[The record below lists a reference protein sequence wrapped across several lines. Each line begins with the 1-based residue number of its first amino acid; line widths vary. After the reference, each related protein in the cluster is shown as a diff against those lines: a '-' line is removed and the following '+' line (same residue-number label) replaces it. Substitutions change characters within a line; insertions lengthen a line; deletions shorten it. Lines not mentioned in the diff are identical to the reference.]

1 MGCSRVI
8 FRILHFVIY
17 AFLFIAKFAKI
28 KLHYHLNTLRWVF
41 LLALNRLDT
50 NTILQ
55 SCTTGNRL
63 GTKVLSHTAI
73 VINNFE
79 VVNNN
84 PPLAQMT
91 KLAELISWLLIS
103 QSADTKS
110 QGSKM
115 VTLYDK
121 NGVTD

>member
-28 KLHYHLNTLRWVF
+28 KLHYHFNTLRWVF

-50 NTILQ
+50 NKILQ